1 MKLGGFFI
9 LSCLVSSLVAESLT
23 RVENTSLQLPAEAPV
38 EGDFVIENAFG
49 SLEFNDPIALTS
61 PRGETQFI
69 YVVERGGTIQRVNL
83 STNTSSLFLD
93 LEAWVELQGQELT
106 DFGENGLLSMA
117 FHPDYNQNGYFYVFY
132 SLSASSQGHQRV
144 ARIQANGTAGQ
155 YLSATT
161 ADASTHQ
168 SLITQRDEASNHNG
182 GDMHF
187 GPDGYLYISVG
198 DEGFSNDFFDNANF
212 INKDFFSAILR
223 IDVDNLPGNLPPN
236 LHSQTDSIDYPSAIN
251 PGSYSIPADN
261 PFIGATSHQGSAI
274 EASSVR
280 TEIWVTGLRNPWRFS
295 FDSATG
301 RCFVADVGQNARE
314 EINLVS
320 GGEDCGWSRREGSIA
335 FTNGPANFNVPVGY
349 NPHDPIFD
357 YPRSDGTSI
366 TGGIVYRGSRLGE
379 LFGRYIFADFNSNL
393 IWSLREDASGWSRT
407 TIINRGTIA
416 SFGEDPRNQDLLFC
430 DLGQDIVGRLVRATS
445 TSNPAPATLS
455 QTGAFSDLSNLTPQ
469 TGVYAYDINQP
480 FWSDHAIKRRWFSI
494 PDLAGEIGYSESSPW
509 TFPSGQV
516 WIKHFALE
524 IERGN
529 PATSRP
535 IETRFLVKTD
545 TGIYGLSYRW
555 RSDGSDADLVSAS
568 GLNED
573 FEIID
578 NGVPITQTWNYPS
591 RASCLVCHTQD
602 SGYAL
607 SFDIPQLNRDGAL
620 GNDQIACLSTAG
632 FLDSTP
638 SPSRG
643 LPAHPELSDTT
654 VSLESRVR
662 SYLDINC
669 SMCHRGNESTVP
681 GIFDARITTQTDF
694 ANMIHGVLV
703 NDFGDRSN
711 SFIVPNDI
719 THSTVLARL
728 DGSAGRMP
736 PLASTVIDQEA
747 IDLITQWIT
756 NDLPNRQSYD
766 QWALANFGNIDMPNT
781 IGSGD
786 FDQDGQS
793 NILEYLTDTD
803 STTAQ
808 STFEIT
814 LDNAEFSYFHPANRQ
829 ILIESS
835 TNLFDWQVFDH
846 INNSFLAPA
855 SSGTRTFPV
864 PDEEHLFLRA
874 RISPQ

>member
-1 MKLGGFFI
+1 MKLRGLYI
-9 LSCLVSSLVAESLT
+9 LSCLVSSLLAESLT

-38 EGDFVIENAFG
+38 EGGYVIENAFG
-49 SLEFNDPIALTS
+49 SLEFNAPIALAT
-61 PRGETQFI
+61 PPGETQFI
-69 YVVERGGTIQRVNL
+69 YVVERAGTIQRVNL
-83 STNTSSLFLD
+83 ATNTSSLFLD
-93 LEAWVELQGQELT
+93 LGTWVESQGQQLIT
-106 DFGENGLLSMA
+106 FGENGLLSMA

-132 SLSASSQGHQRV
+132 SLRATSQDYQRI

-168 SLITQRDEASNHNG
+168 SLITQYDEAVNHNG

-198 DEGFSNDFFDNANF
+198 DEGGSNDSFNNSNF

-223 IDVDNLPGNLPPN
+223 IDVDNLPGNLTPN
-236 LHSQTDSIDYPSAIN
+236 PHTQNSFDFPSAIT
-251 PGSYSIPADN
+251 PESYSIPADN
-261 PFIGATSHQGSAI
+261 PFVGATSHQGSVI
-274 EASSVR
+274 TPSSVR
-280 TEIWVTGLRNPWRFS
+280 SEIWVTGLRNPWRFS
-295 FDSATG
+295 FDSATD

-320 GGEDCGWSRREGSIA
+320 GGEDCGWSRREGFIA
-335 FTNGPANFNVPVGY
+335 FPFGPAGSNIPPGY

-379 LFGRYIFADFNSNL
+379 LFGRYIFADFNSDV
-393 IWSLREDASGWSRT
+393 IWSLTEDASGGWSRSFIT
-407 TIINRGTIA
+407 SRGFIA
-416 SFGEDPRNQDLLFC
+416 SFGEDPRNQDLLLC
-430 DLGQDIVGRLVRATS
+430 DLVQGIVGRLVRS
-445 TSNPAPATLS
+445 TANPAPTTLS
-455 QTGAFSDLSNLTPQ
+455 QTGAFSDLGNLTPE

-494 PDLAGEIGYSESSPW
+494 PDLADEVSYSETSPW
-509 TFPSGQV
+509 IFPTGQV
-516 WIKHFALE
+516 WIKHFDLE
-524 IERGN
+524 VERGN
-529 PATSRP
+529 PASLRP

-555 RSDGSDADLVSAS
+555 RSDGSEADLVGAS
-568 GLNED
+568 GLDED

-578 NGVPITQTWNYPS
+578 NGMPITQTWNYPS
-591 RASCLVCHTQD
+591 RTSCLACHTQD

-607 SFDIPQLNRDGAL
+607 SFNIRQLNRGGAL
-620 GNDQIACLSTAG
+620 GNDQITCLSTAG

-643 LPAHPELSDTT
+643 LPAHPQLSDTT
-654 VSLESRVR
+654 ISLESRVR

-669 SMCHRGNESTVP
+669 SMCHRGNESIVP
-681 GIFDARITTQTDF
+681 GSFDARITTQTDLADIIDGF
-694 ANMIHGVLV
+694 LV
-703 NDFGDRSN
+703 NDLGDSSN
-711 SFIVPNDI
+711 RFIVPNDT

-747 IDLITQWIT
+747 IDLMTQWIT
-756 NDLPNRQSYD
+756 SDLPSRQSYD
-766 QWALANFGNIDMPNT
+766 QWAFVNFGNSNMVNT
-781 IGSGD
+781 IENAD
-786 FDQDGQS
+786 YDQDGQS
-793 NILEYLTDTD
+793 NILEYLTGTDPTTAD
-803 STTAQ
+803 ST
-808 STFEIT
+808 FGIT
-814 LDNAEFSYFHPANRQ
+814 LDNSEFSYFHPANRQ

-835 TNLFDWQVFDH
+835 TDLFDWKVFEH
-846 INNSFLAPA
+846 VNNSSLAPA
-855 SSGTRTFPV
+855 NSGTRTFPI